1 MVPKV
6 SQDALCSMD
15 RRGAE
20 MGHNVMLIVALAKVF
35 IDGWL
40 AAGSLVVGEP
50 KPAALFVGYAIADA
64 AAAAML

>member
-1 MVPKV
+1 
-6 SQDALCSMD
+6 
-15 RRGAE
+15 
-20 MGHNVMLIVALAKVF
+20 MLIVALAKVF